1 LAHRGSRADG
11 DGAAAATRRRP
22 PNIEQKQED
31 LMAYNL
37 QDQEQIDE
45 LKAFWAN
52 NGNRLMW
59 LAVIALA
66 VFAGWRAWNWH
77 HDSQAQDAAREYF
90 V

>member
-1 LAHRGSRADG
+1 
-11 DGAAAATRRRP
+11 
-22 PNIEQKQED
+22 
-31 LMAYNL
+31 MAYNL

-66 VFAGWRAWNWH
+66 VFAGWRAWN
-77 HDSQAQDAAREYF
+77 
-90 V
+90 